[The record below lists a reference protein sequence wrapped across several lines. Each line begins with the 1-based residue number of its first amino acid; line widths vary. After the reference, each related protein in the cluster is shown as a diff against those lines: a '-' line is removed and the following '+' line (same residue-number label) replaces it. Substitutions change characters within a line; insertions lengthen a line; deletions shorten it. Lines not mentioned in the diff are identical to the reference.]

1 MANYLFFQPSL
12 VEYFAKQKMGS
23 ISKLLEAVNK
33 DGSWWYRSKAKTTI
47 KLHDV
52 ERLANALGMH
62 PGEFY
67 TTSESENVVQET
79 VALYT
84 SENSAISSRITQL
97 VQIKAENNQSTFS
110 EMIGITKGQ
119 VSNILNKKHA
129 PGFHTLSKI
138 IRAFPDIS
146 ARWLLTGEGSVVSNE
161 REDQSLR
168 ELVKSKDEIIG
179 LLKSQ
184 LADLK
189 KQ

>member
-1 MANYLFFQPSL
+1 MANYLYFQPSL
-12 VEYFAKQKMGS
+12 VEYFAKQKLGS
-23 ISKLLEAVNK
+23 ISKLLAAIEK
-33 DGSWWYRSKAKTTI
+33 DGSWWYRSKAKPTI

-67 TTSESENVVQET
+67 ATAESENVVQET
-79 VALYT
+79 AMLYT
-84 SENSAISSRITQL
+84 SENSAISARILQL
-97 VQIKAENNQSTFS
+97 VQIKAENNQSVFS
-110 EMIGITKGQ
+110 DMIGLTKGQ

-129 PGFHTLSKI
+129 PGFHTLSRI

-179 LLKSQ
+179 LLKNQ
-184 LADLK
+184 LQELK

>member
-1 MANYLFFQPSL
+1 MANYLYFQPSL
-12 VEYFAKQKMGS
+12 VEYFAKQKLGS
-23 ISKLLEAVNK
+23 ISKLLAAIEK
-33 DGSWWYRSKAKTTI
+33 DGSWWYRSKAKPTI

-52 ERLANALGMH
+52 
-62 PGEFY
+62 
-67 TTSESENVVQET
+67 
-79 VALYT
+79 
-84 SENSAISSRITQL
+84 
-97 VQIKAENNQSTFS
+97 VQIKAENNQSVFS
-110 EMIGITKGQ
+110 DMIGLTKGQ

-129 PGFHTLSKI
+129 PGFHTLSRI

-179 LLKSQ
+179 LLKNQ
-184 LADLK
+184 LQELK